1 MNHPSTIPRK
11 ASFLGIGA
19 QKCATTWVHRVLQ
32 DHPQAA
38 VSEPKELDFFSA
50 NYERGFQWYD
60 AHFDRADAT
69 AAIAAGEI
77 SPSYFHDR
85 EAPARARDYN
95 PSLRIVLTVR
105 DPLARAY
112 SNHLHEVR
120 IGHYNG
126 PDLRFEAGWANNPMY
141 LEQSLYAKHLR
152 NWLAHFSR
160 DSILVLVQEEIEQ
173 DPVAHARKLYAFLG
187 LDTEHQSAA
196 LFRRVNQSAE
206 EKLKGM
212 NRVLRGFGKFGR
224 RLGVRALVNS
234 ARRSALVTRLR
245 DANRRHLDTV
255 VPPMAPETRAR
266 MRALLI
272 EDAREFAQ
280 LVQRSDLPWSTLREN
295 LPDTAQEA
303 IA

>member
-1 MNHPSTIPRK
+1 MNRPVTLPRK
-11 ASFLGIGA
+11 ANFLGVGA

-50 NYERGFQWYD
+50 AYDRGFQWYD
-60 AHFDRADAT
+60 EHFDN
-69 AAIAAGEI
+69 AAALASGEI

-85 EAPARARDYN
+85 EAPARAHAYN
-95 PSLRIVLTVR
+95 PDFRIVLTVR

-120 IGHYNG
+120 IGHYRG

-152 NWLAHFSR
+152 NWLAHFAR
-160 DSILVLVQEEIEQ
+160 ERILVLVQEEIEQ
-173 DPVAHARKLYAFLG
+173 DPVAQAQKLYAFLG
-187 LDTEHQSAA
+187 IDTGHQSAA
-196 LFRRVNQSAE
+196 LFRRVNQSSE

-212 NRVLRGFGKFGR
+212 NNVLRGMGKVGR

-234 ARRSALVTRLR
+234 ARSNRLVNRLR

-255 VPPMAPETRAR
+255 VPAMTAETRDR
-266 MRALLI
+266 MHALLI
-272 EDAREFAQ
+272 DDARAFAQ
-280 LVQRSDLPWSTLREN
+280 LVQRDDLPWPTLHQESPAAAREV
-295 LPDTAQEA
+295 LAG
-303 IA
+303 